1 VFLGVG
7 QVQEAVEDAARARS
21 GRARAQ
27 KMARALRGRIEELE
41 KRMRDLVHARCP
53 KAAII
58 PICIVYIN
66 NAMMTVAHQAIA
78 WPEGCDTVSTPGRE

>member
-1 VFLGVG
+1 M
-7 QVQEAVEDAARARS
+7 QEAVEDAARARS

-66 NAMMTVAHQAIA
+66 NAMMTVVHQAIA
-78 WPEGCDTVSTPGRE
+78 WPKGYDMASTPGRE

>member
-1 VFLGVG
+1 M
-7 QVQEAVEDAARARS
+7 QEAVEDAARARS

-41 KRMRDLVHARCP
+41 KRMRDLVHARWP
-53 KAAII
+53 KAAKI

-66 NAMMTVAHQAIA
+66 KTMMTVALHAMP
-78 WPEGCDTVSTPGRE
+78 WHGGSDPVSTLST